1 MPHPNEPVIV
11 RQPGAFAMVV
21 LDPAVDY
28 DPDDVLVTTY
38 PQYFAK
44 RATSGKIIESVEVAT
59 ANPGEKRT
67 RTRK

>member
-1 MPHPNEPVIV
+1 
-11 RQPGAFAMVV
+11 MVV

-44 RATSGKIIESVEVAT
+44 RATSSKIIESVEVAT

-67 RTRK
+67 RTRSKS